1 MKAVIVR
8 EHGGYD
14 RLLIEDVEKP
24 AIRAD
29 EVLIS
34 VKASGINHLDLW
46 VRKGVPGHKFPLPM
60 ILGTDIA
67 GVVAEKGELVSNV
80 NIGDRVAVS
89 PGYASPTGDEA
100 RSGQV
105 HLARDYGVFGE
116 HRNGGCAEFMDAP
129 AVNLLKMPDWM
140 SFTDA
145 AACPLVF
152 LTAYSMLRKAD
163 LQAGETIL
171 MHAAGS
177 GVTSAGI
184 QIARVL
190 GATVIATAG
199 SDEKLEKAKALG
211 AEHLI
216 NYRTQDFVEET
227 KKITS
232 RAGVDVIFDH
242 IGPDTFAGNFK
253 AIKWG
258 GRIVTC
264 GSTSGGNV
272 DLNLRALFFKR
283 ISLLGSTMGPMAD
296 QLAVWKLLCQKK
308 LHPVVD
314 RVFPVG
320 EVGKAHEYVES
331 RKAFGKVVL
340 DLEKW

>member
-1 MKAVIVR
+1 
-8 EHGGYD
+8 
-14 RLLIEDVEKP
+14 
-24 AIRAD
+24 
-29 EVLIS
+29 
-34 VKASGINHLDLW
+34 
-46 VRKGVPGHKFPLPM
+46 
-60 ILGTDIA
+60 
-67 GVVAEKGELVSNV
+67 
-80 NIGDRVAVS
+80 
-89 PGYASPTGDEA
+89 
-100 RSGQV
+100 
-105 HLARDYGVFGE
+105 
-116 HRNGGCAEFMDAP
+116 
-129 AVNLLKMPDWM
+129 
-140 SFTDA
+140 
-145 AACPLVF
+145 VF

-227 KKITS
+227 KKITG